1 MRAKL
6 LTKILGAA
14 ALYLCCAAAGS
25 ATGGIERTP
34 RVFLLDARV
43 LRMERQLTKNDPQN
57 AVAIATRRAADRA
70 LTQKPLS
77 VMDKTALPPSGDKHD
92 YMSQAPYFW
101 PNPNTP
107 TGVPYMRRDGE
118 RNPEISKISDHVEL
132 AQMSQDARTLALA
145 YYVTGDERYATRA
158 ALLLR
163 AWFLDPATRMNP
175 NLEYAQGIPGINTG
189 RGIGIIESRMLT
201 SVVDAVGLLAGSSHW
216 NEEDQ
221 RGMEQWFGK
230 FLAWLQNSPHGKA
243 ESKAKNNHGSYYD
256 LQTADC
262 ALFVGKREL
271 AGELLNR
278 AAQKRIGRQIEADGR
293 QPLELARTKS
303 LGYSIFNLRA
313 LMGLAT
319 LGDELGVDLWRYR
332 APNGGS
338 IRAALNFLVPYALGE
353 KEWTWQQIGQFQPKE
368 LVGPLLEAAI
378 AYHDKSYEAAAEK
391 LGSPG
396 GDVEDLL
403 LMAGAPH

>member
-25 ATGGIERTP
+25 ATGEIERTP

-43 LRMERQLTKNDPQN
+43 LRTERQLAKSDPRN
-57 AVAIATRRAADRA
+57 AVVVAAGRAADRA

-77 VMDKTALPPSGDKHD
+77 VMDKSVPPPSGDKHD

-101 PNPNTP
+101 PNPHTP
-107 TGVPYMRRDGE
+107 TGLPYIRHDGE
-118 RNPEISKISDHVEL
+118 RNPEISKISDRADLGRMAEN
-132 AQMSQDARTLALA
+132 ARALALA
-145 YYVTGDERYATRA
+145 FYLTGDERYAARA
-158 ALLLR
+158 GLLLR
-163 AWFLDPATRMNP
+163 TWFLDPTTRMNP

-201 SVVDAVGLLAGSSHW
+201 SVVDAVGLLEGSPNWNAG
-216 NEEDQ
+216 DQ

-243 ESKAKNNHGSYYD
+243 ESRAKNNHGSYYD
-256 LQTADC
+256 LQTADF

-271 AGELLNR
+271 AEDLLKQ
-278 AAQKRIGRQIEADGR
+278 AAQKRIGRQIELDGR

-303 LGYSIFNLRA
+303 FGYSVFNLRA
-313 LMGLAT
+313 LMELAT
-319 LGDELGVDLWRYR
+319 LANELGIDLWQYR

-353 KEWTWQQIGQFQPKE
+353 KKWPYQQIEKFQPKE
-368 LVGPLLEAAI
+368 LIGPLLEAAA
-378 AYHDKSYEAAAEK
+378 AYHDKHYEAAAEK
-391 LGSPG
+391 FDSPG
-396 GDVEDLL
+396 GNVEDLL
-403 LMAGAPH
+403 LMAGAAR